1 MNQNITIIENPSI
14 NEVKGFYSNAC
25 CCEIK
30 KKDKLDLGIVYS
42 EKLSSVFAVYTTNK
56 YQAAPILVC
65 KKHLTNNKAQA
76 LIVNSGNANAC
87 TGDEGIQNAEIMCEE
102 TAKILGIK
110 KEDVVVSSTGVIGQN
125 LPMEKI
131 KKGILELKDKIKA
144 ENKDNFSLAIMTTDT
159 KMKVAGVK
167 VKIDGVEYKIV
178 GTTKGSG
185 MIHPNM
191 ATMLGYI
198 FTDANIEDSL
208 LEKVFKNSIQKS
220 FNSVTVD
227 GDTSTNDTGMIF
239 KNGMANNKIIDDKS
253 SAEYAVFCEAL
264 EYVATSL
271 AKQIVLDGEGATK
284 LIELNVVNA
293 DTEKQAK
300 NIGVTVAK
308 SSLVKTAFFGEDANW
323 GRIICAVGYSGEEF
337 DINKVKLSFGN
348 LMVFENGRNLN
359 FSEEDAKKILSQ
371 REIKVTIDMGC
382 GNKNWTYWT
391 CDLSYDYVKING
403 SYRS

>member
-87 TGDEGIQNAEIMCEE
+87 TGNEGIQNAEIMCEE